1 MTIRVVICDDH
12 TLFREAIANIV
23 DKHPNMEVV
32 AGAAS
37 VSEGIDALKIH
48 QPDVAVVDVRLGEG
62 NGIVVA
68 QWAKANLAD
77 CKVIMISAFES
88 DRVTVDAYTA
98 AASAFVLKQITTSD
112 LLQTISDVAVGL
124 NFISHEDVHSAQ
136 ARLNQSKSQLLGD
149 LSQSDRNILQ
159 LLATG
164 KTDPEIATIMYL
176 STQTIRNRM
185 SRLLGVFGLA
195 NRTQL
200 ALFVANHSSDS
211 E

>member
-23 DKHPNMEVV
+23 DKHPEMSVV
-32 AGAAS
+32 AGASS
-37 VSEGIDALKIH
+37 VSEGVEALKIH

-68 QWAKANLAD
+68 QWAKANLAT

-112 LLQTISDVAVGL
+112 LLQTISDVAIGL
-124 NFISHEDVHSAQ
+124 NFISPEDVHSAQ

-200 ALFVANHSSDS
+200 ALFVANHSTDS

>member
-23 DKHPNMEVV
+23 DKHPEMTVV

-37 VSEGIDALKIH
+37 VSEGIGALQTH
-48 QPDVAVVDVRLGEG
+48 QPDVAVIDVRLGEG

-68 QWAKANLAD
+68 QWAKANLTN

-88 DRVTVDAYTA
+88 DRITVDAYTA
-98 AASAFVLKQITTSD
+98 AASAFVLKQITTKD
-112 LLQTISDVAVGL
+112 LLQTISDVAIGL
-124 NFISHEDVHSAQ
+124 NFISPEDVHSAQ
-136 ARLNQSKSQLLGD
+136 ARLNKSKSQVLGD
-149 LSQSDRNILQ
+149 LSQSDRSILQ

-164 KTDPEIATIMYL
+164 KTDPEIATVMFL

-200 ALFVANHSSDS
+200 ALFVANHTA
-211 E
+211 EIE

>member
-12 TLFREAIANIV
+12 NLFREAIANIV
-23 DKHPNMEVV
+23 DKHPDFEVV
-32 AGAAS
+32 AEAS
-37 VSEGIDALKIH
+37 TVGDGIVAIQTH
-48 QPDVAVVDVRLGEG
+48 EPDVAVVDVRLGDG
-62 NGIVVA
+62 NGIGVA
-68 QWAKANLAD
+68 QWVKANLPN

-98 AASAFVLKQITTSD
+98 AASAFVLKQITTKD
-112 LLQTISDVAVGL
+112 LLQTISDVAIGL
-124 NFISHEDVHSAQ
+124 SFISTEDVHSAQ
-136 ARLNQSKSQLLGD
+136 ARLNQSKSNVLDD
-149 LSQSDRNILQ
+149 LSQSDRDILE

-164 KTDPEIATIMYL
+164 KTDPEIATVMFL

-185 SRLLGVFGLA
+185 SRLLGLFGLA

-200 ALFVANHSSDS
+200 ALFVANHSSQT